1 MRWKTCLA
9 AVFIGGTAV
18 ALSAPREGRAS
29 ARSPQK
35 GEPPSPATEDSE
47 MSEIAKL
54 QKRVRQ
60 LEKDNTRLAHEL
72 SVKMEKYGLYWSD
85 CPEAFDTEAEGKIP
99 VLEEVA
105 GREIRNADGKPT
117 HILIEGDNYHALT
130 CLNFTHRGKIDVIY
144 IDPPYNTGND
154 GFTYKDKRFL
164 SEYPNGQQIKKDH
177 PLRHSAWLSF
187 MSKRLKL
194 AKRLLSRRGI
204 VFISIDDNE
213 MANLKLL
220 CDQVFREENFVA
232 DLIWK
237 SKSGG
242 ANDVNGFAVDTEH
255 ILVYAAELGQL
266 KLNGD
271 DEATVTT
278 SYNREDEFGRYAL
291 DRLDKQSL
299 GYEAS
304 LDFPI
309 TGPDGKVYTVFHKD
323 PSHKVA
329 RWRWGA
335 DTVKERYDEL
345 VFENGFV
352 YTKNYESDAVIPR
365 NLLIEERFGRT
376 RSGKTELYSIIGA
389 NDFSNPK
396 PSRLIAYLV
405 KLFSDKNCTIID
417 FFAGSG
423 TTLHAV
429 LSQNAR
435 DGGKRQCILC
445 TNNEDGIC
453 EKVTYPRINK
463 VIVGYTSQ
471 GNVTAELF
479 RDKLTIT
486 KLKRAEKVLA
496 QIKAVRDEAKGKY
509 TSIKAEVKE
518 GDVVV
523 TGVIKK
529 SESVSGLGG
538 SLKYYRTTFVGKHGC
553 GDVLDEDR
561 DELAANAGTMLALA
575 EGTLDVASVPKKAEG
590 FWLHYTD
597 GGHKHLLVYYSARA
611 KELPSLAKEA
621 DKIRVKDKAARLSV
635 YVYTIGGN
643 VSGYENEF
651 DDLTNIDLKPIP
663 EPILDIYKSV
673 NGD

>member
-1 MRWKTCLA
+1 MSVMTCSISLSSFA
-9 AVFIGGTAV
+9 LGGVRVSHTPGESSTSATAGDTV
-18 ALSAPREGRAS
+18 V
-29 ARSPQK
+29 
-35 GEPPSPATEDSE
+35 SE
-47 MSEIAKL
+47 TAKL
-54 QKRVRQ
+54 QKRIRE
-60 LEKDNTRLAHEL
+60 LEKDNAHLAHEL
-72 SVKMEKYGLYWSD
+72 SVKMDQYGLYWLD
-85 CPEAFDTEAEGKIP
+85 CPEAFDAESEGKIP
-99 VLEEVA
+99 VLEEVTD
-105 GREIRNADGKPT
+105 REVRNADGKPT

-154 GFTYKDKRFL
+154 HFTYKDKRFL

-177 PLRHSAWLSF
+177 PLRHSSWLSF

-194 AKRLLSRRGI
+194 AKNLLRRRGI
-204 VFISIDDNE
+204 IFISIDDNE

-255 ILVYAAELGQL
+255 ILVYAAEIGQL
-266 KLNGD
+266 SLDGD

-278 SYNREDEFGRYAL
+278 SYNREDEFGKYAL

-299 GYEAS
+299 GYEES

-323 PSHKVA
+323 PNHKVA

-335 DTVKERYDEL
+335 DTVRERYDEL

-352 YTKNYESDAVIPR
+352 YTKNYESDSAIPR

-389 NDFSNPK
+389 NDFPNPK
-396 PSRLIAYLV
+396 PSRLIAYLI
-405 KLFSDKNCTIID
+405 KLFSDKNCSVID

-429 LSQNAR
+429 LSQNER
-435 DGGKRQCILC
+435 DGGRRQCILC
-445 TNNEDGIC
+445 TNNEEGIC
-453 EKVTYPRINK
+453 DNVTYPRISK
-463 VIVGYTSQ
+463 AISGYTSQ
-471 GNVTAELF
+471 GKVTVELF
-479 RDKLTIT
+479 REKMTLS
-486 KLKRAEKVLA
+486 KLKRAERVLA
-496 QIKAVRDEAKGKY
+496 KVKKTREEAKGKY
-509 TSIKAEVKE
+509 SSVKAEMKD

-523 TGVIKK
+523 TGELKK
-529 SESVSGLGG
+529 SEMVPGLGG
-538 SLKYYRTTFVGKHGC
+538 TLKYYRTAFVGKHGC
-553 GDVLDEDR
+553 ADALDEDR

-575 EGTLDVASVPKKAEG
+575 EGTLDEASVPKKANG
-590 FWLHYTD
+590 FWRHYTNCS
-597 GGHKHLLVYYSARA
+597 HRHTFVYYSARA

-621 DKIRVKDKAARLSV
+621 DRIRAKDKLARLTI
-635 YVYTIGGN
+635 YVYTIGGS
-643 VSGYENEF
+643 VAGYENEF
-651 DDLTNIDLKPIP
+651 DDLTNIELKPIP

-673 NGD
+673 NGE